1 MEDAVFSPVSVADR
15 AASETS
21 LAAAE
26 VCSFADSVALSSL
39 EDALSSSILLILV
52 YVYVKVCFL
61 FLYHAGLL
69 ELRLLQD
76 LVVLRL
82 PH

>member
-1 MEDAVFSPVSVADR
+1 MDSVTLSRPEDAAFSPVSVADR

-26 VCSFADSVALSSL
+26 ASSFAESVAVSRL
-39 EDALSSSILLILV
+39 EDALSGSTLLISV
-52 YVYVKVCFL
+52 YVSVKVCFL

-69 ELRLLQD
+69 
-76 LVVLRL
+76 
-82 PH
+82 

>member
-26 VCSFADSVALSSL
+26 ACSFADSVAFSIL
-39 EDALSSSILLILV
+39 EDALSSSISLISV
-52 YVYVKVCFL
+52 YVSVKVCFL

-69 ELRLLQD
+69 ELRLLQA

-82 PH
+82 PR